1 MDGFYDPIY
10 LLLLITTTSALM
22 MAAMFLLVFMRR
34 QQRRDEFDHIKW
46 DKEMALRSELELRRS
61 EFELKEN
68 ARSAETGPGTTLY
81 GGYVFVDM
89 PDEYKGL
96 FHDMLRGF
104 EDYASAKGYRV
115 SIAID
120 TTLPGRVGF
129 RFTIVDEGVTV
140 ATTTVRSDIDEYMA
154 RLRDAD
160 ADPFEDMPMVTDPV
174 QHEKLKAVLAA
185 RYATIKHQVELNK
198 GAARFYE
205 HLAHNMS
212 GLGGSGISYLSSPTI
227 ITQVGNQAPA
237 AAGVGRSNAL
247 AIDSRAEEQLRGL
260 QELIELVTHSSLENG
275 EAAVRHLTNAKEELE
290 EGRPPNTDVLSRVLG
305 KAEQILRLAEK
316 GTAVYKKAQ
325 EVLGAFGFIEWV
337 SGS

>member
-10 LLLLITTTSALM
+10 LLLLVTTTSALM
-22 MAAMFLLVFMRR
+22 MAAMFLLVFLRR
-34 QQRRDEFDHIKW
+34 QQRRDEFEHIKW

-61 EFELKEN
+61 ELKLKEN

-140 ATTTVRSDIDEYMA
+140 ATTTVRSDIDEYM
-154 RLRDAD
+154 
-160 ADPFEDMPMVTDPV
+160 V
-174 QHEKLKAVLAA
+174 
-185 RYATIKHQVELNK
+185 
-198 GAARFYE
+198 
-205 HLAHNMS
+205 
-212 GLGGSGISYLSSPTI
+212 
-227 ITQVGNQAPA
+227 
-237 AAGVGRSNAL
+237 
-247 AIDSRAEEQLRGL
+247 
-260 QELIELVTHSSLENG
+260 
-275 EAAVRHLTNAKEELE
+275 
-290 EGRPPNTDVLSRVLG
+290 
-305 KAEQILRLAEK
+305 
-316 GTAVYKKAQ
+316 
-325 EVLGAFGFIEWV
+325 FG
-337 SGS
+337 